1 MLKIID
7 DFVFRVASFIFLI
20 AFYKNILGVKQI
32 SIGVIIS
39 IILCGYLESI
49 ERVHAWQR

>member
-1 MLKIID
+1 MISSLALL
-7 DFVFRVASFIFLI
+7 RLFLI

-39 IILCGYLESI
+39 IILCG
-49 ERVHAWQR
+49 